1 MASVMYMNKPIIML
15 VPSMNHSEICSQVK
29 REYDKIYK
37 TTILRLG
44 EEYDRERKKLKIKKE
59 SFYPKEYAIK
69 TAGKNNWIIF
79 MHKGPGIE
87 KYTGKNCIYMLSI
100 VYYYSDKGLR
110 VFYMAGEDLLVGF
123 NAYFFKRY
131 NERLG
136 LNLSNPIDIVKE
148 HLRKGVYSQIKLIQK
163 NNRIHI
169 IGFGIDGL
177 RLGEV
182 KYDMTYVEWKTF
194 VSRDLTYR
202 KQDEIEKELIEDL
215 RIQIEEA
222 VKDEM
227 CNPRDIERKKNVYLS
242 LTQRLTA

>member
-1 MASVMYMNKPIIML
+1 ML
-15 VPSMNHSEICSQVK
+15 VPSMSHTEICSQIK
-29 REYDKIYK
+29 REYAKIYR

-44 EEYDRERKKLKIKKE
+44 EEYDRERRKLKIKKD

-69 TAGKNNWIIF
+69 TADKNNWIIF

-100 VYYYSDKGLR
+100 VYFYSNKGLR
-110 VFYMAGEDLLVGF
+110 VFYQASEDLLVGF
-123 NAYFFKRY
+123 NSHFFKRY

-136 LNLSNPIDIVKE
+136 LNLSNPLDIVKE
-148 HLRKGVYSQIKLIQK
+148 HFRKGVYSQVKLIRQPH
-163 NNRIHI
+163 RIHI

-182 KYDMTYVEWKTF
+182 KYDMSYVEWKTF
-194 VSRDLTYR
+194 VSRDLTYP
-202 KQDEIEKELIEDL
+202 KQDKMEHELIEHL
-215 RIQIEEA
+215 RIEIAEA

-227 CNPRDIERKKNVYLS
+227 CDPKYIERKKNVYLS